1 MHVVLTEIETA
12 LLGSVQQPKFV
23 DSHPKHLVLL
33 LVDSG
38 ALGSW
43 EEQREF
49 GIESA

>member
-23 DSHPKHLVLL
+23 DSHPILCFS